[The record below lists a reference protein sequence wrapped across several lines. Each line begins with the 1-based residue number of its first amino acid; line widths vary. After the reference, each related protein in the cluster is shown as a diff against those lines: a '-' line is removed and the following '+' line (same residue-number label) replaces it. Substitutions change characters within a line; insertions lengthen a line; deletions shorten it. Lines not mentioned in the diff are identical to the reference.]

1 MRDIVDCL
9 RPRTVPPGY
18 NHHTWIEGM
27 YIQCIYIHM
36 YLYIH
41 SHTCTHALMYTHT
54 HTSKY
59 VCLMPNT
66 YGLYDSINVG
76 KLEGFE
82 DKLRSLLAQFHYT
95 YEIRKLEAQ
104 ETPFNVYMYVPEH
117 HPETN
122 DVFFEREDEA
132 HLIKVILFVYMLIT

>member
-1 MRDIVDCL
+1 M
-9 RPRTVPPGY
+9 
-18 NHHTWIEGM
+18 
-27 YIQCIYIHM
+27 
-36 YLYIH
+36 
-41 SHTCTHALMYTHT
+41 
-54 HTSKY
+54 Y

-66 YGLYDSINVG
+66 CGLCDSINVG

-95 YEIRKLEAQ
+95 YEIRKFEALGI
-104 ETPFNVYMYVPEH
+104 PFNVYMYVPEH

-132 HLIKVILFVYMLIT
+132 HLIKVILLVYMLIT